1 MGDRNAG
8 VANAARAFGTA
19 AGLAVGTIDIGK
31 GLSAVLLAHWLLDS
45 LVAQMFAGFMVIIG
59 HVWPVF
65 LQGGGGRG
73 AATAVGVLLATVS
86 VVAVPMGVLAV
97 VVLYFFKSP
106 TKVLAVMYIPLPFLA
121 FWTGAYPY
129 PLVFYSLAVPILV
142 GICHSLSLRQSRTS
156 SASGVGAFSD

>member
-1 MGDRNAG
+1 MSDRDAG
-8 VANAARAFGTA
+8 AANTARALGTA
-19 AGLAVGTIDIGK
+19 AGLAVGTLDIGK
-31 GLSAVLLAHWLLDS
+31 GLAAVLLAHWLLDS

-59 HVWPVF
+59 HGWPVF
-65 LQGGGGRG
+65 LQGRGGRG
-73 AATAVGVLLATVS
+73 AATAVGMLVATVP

-97 VVLYFFKSP
+97 VVLYFCKSP

-121 FWTGAYPY
+121 FWTGGYPY

-142 GICHSLSLRQSRTS
+142 GICHFLSLRKSRTS